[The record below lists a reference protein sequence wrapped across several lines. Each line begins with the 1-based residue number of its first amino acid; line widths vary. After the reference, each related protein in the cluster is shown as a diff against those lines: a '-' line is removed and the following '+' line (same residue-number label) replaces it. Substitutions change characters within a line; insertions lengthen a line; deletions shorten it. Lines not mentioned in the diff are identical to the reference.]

1 MDCFVFSYFR
11 VFAISLEISLYQ
23 VEETLSEDADPVK
36 VIAAVRAVGLDRY
49 SNTSYTRGL
58 KEIMGL

>member
-1 MDCFVFSYFR
+1 LIADGAKVR
-11 VFAISLEISLYQ
+11 TVAI
-23 VEETLSEDADPVK
+23 EDADPVK